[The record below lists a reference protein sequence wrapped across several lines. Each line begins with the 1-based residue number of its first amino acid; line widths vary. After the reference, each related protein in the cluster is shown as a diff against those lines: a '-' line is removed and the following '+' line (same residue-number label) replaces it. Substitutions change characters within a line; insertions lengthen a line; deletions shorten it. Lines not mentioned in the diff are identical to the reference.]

1 MYQTT
6 SKCFVLVSSILAANV
21 SMLMEQW
28 AFFGSCSIFSSRH
41 AATLMDRHA
50 RSRRRR
56 LGGPTATPPS
66 APPRRRG
73 RIDPMGR
80 MWPVGDDH
88 ATTGGSPRVAP
99 WPPPPCTTGGPPP
112 CRREPLAG
120 LRAAAIRQP
129 VVDGCPAFGRSEATI
144 SSLSGGLL
152 VRVRYSGSPLCRPVR
167 SPLLPLLRATG
178 SSTRLQ

>member
-1 MYQTT
+1 M
-6 SKCFVLVSSILAANV
+6 SSILAANV

-112 CRREPLAG
+112 CRREALAG
-120 LRAAAIRQP
+120 LRLFGSRSLMAAPRLVPYCLPLPAAAKR
-129 VVDGCPAFGRSEATI
+129 RS
-144 SSLSGGLL
+144 
-152 VRVRYSGSPLCRPVR
+152 
-167 SPLLPLLRATG
+167 
-178 SSTRLQ
+178 RLFLEVCWYE